1 MSGGR
6 SHVLT
11 EKQRTEVY
19 QRWRAGEIQS
29 ALARVYGV
37 SERTIWQACR
47 EGKGDEGMASTK
59 GMNGKEVVSET
70 IGNGGR
76 GAERGGFYLKGR
88 TWPS

>member
-6 SHVLT
+6 PPVLT

-59 GMNGKEVVSET
+59 GMNGK
-70 IGNGGR
+70 G
-76 GAERGGFYLKGR
+76 GGF
-88 TWPS
+88 